1 MSSDAPRL
9 APIPPDRWGDA
20 ESAAL
25 KAGMPP
31 RLIDKYQEADG
42 PTVPHVLGTFVHHP
56 EIAGP
61 FLAYNRTLM
70 GSSVVETRLKE
81 LMVLRVAWRTRSAYE
96 WAQHTKLAPR
106 YAITEE
112 EIAKIDLGAD
122 ADGWTPL
129 EADLLRATDQMLDS
143 YRIDDETWARLAK
156 ELTEPQLM
164 EVVFVVGTYTCLAM
178 AFNSFGLQVDP
189 GTEPAIELPTTPEA
203 R

>member
-1 MSSDAPRL
+1 MSSDVPRL
-9 APIPPDRWGDA
+9 APVPPERWGDA
-20 ESAAL
+20 ETAAL
-25 KAGMPP
+25 KAGMPSK
-31 RLIDKYQEADG
+31 LIDKYQEPDG
-42 PTVPHVLGTFVHHP
+42 PAVPNVLGTFVHHP
-56 EIAGP
+56 AIAGP

-70 GSSVVETRLKE
+70 GSPEVETRLKE

-106 YAITEE
+106 YNITEE

-129 EADLLRATDQMLDS
+129 EAELLRATDQLMDG
-143 YRIDDETWARLAK
+143 YRIDDATWARLAK
-156 ELTEPQLM
+156 ELTEAQLM
-164 EVVFVVGTYTCLAM
+164 EIVFVVGTYTCLAM

-189 GTEPAIELPTTPEA
+189 GTEPAVALPTTPEV